1 MLHDGCCFQG
11 KEISEFGQ
19 RYVAIQGKSGEADLR
34 EIRPARLCLAGRVSR
49 WGWLLVHWG
58 EAIVSAMSFEIP
70 EQAVVA
76 SPDVVGELRR
86 HQLP

>member
-1 MLHDGCCFQG
+1 M
-11 KEISEFGQ
+11 SEFRQG
-19 RYVAIQGKSGEADLR
+19 YVAIQGKSGEADLR
-34 EIRPARLCLAGRVSR
+34 DFRPARLCLAGRMFR

-58 EAIVSAMSFEIP
+58 EAVVSAMPFEIP

-86 HQLP
+86 HQSP